1 MEDQWEEEREME
13 EEWEEEEEQE
23 EDKCC
28 FPGFADARDDL
39 TWLETGSSQK

>member
-1 MEDQWEEEREME
+1 ME
-13 EEWEEEEEQE
+13 EEGEEGEEQE
-23 EDKCC
+23 EADKCC